1 MISILAVFQLLVALV
16 LCPLTAWI
24 FLRVWNLMVSHTFS
38 LPIRDYATALR
49 VIIVNLLLISLPI
62 FIKMITTP
70 LLALA
75 FKAFSKIIQSSSAA
89 KGLWTTVFAVN
100 ALSSFIRIL
109 VVMLWWNYVLTL
121 HLPVRSIGLISSL
134 GFYLLS
140 LVWLGPL
147 RIFFRWSLVL

>member
-1 MISILAVFQLLVALV
+1 
-16 LCPLTAWI
+16 
-24 FLRVWNLMVSHTFS
+24 MVSHTFS

-109 VVMLWWNYVLTL
+109 VVMLW
-121 HLPVRSIGLISSL
+121 
-134 GFYLLS
+134 
-140 LVWLGPL
+140 
-147 RIFFRWSLVL
+147 

>member
-49 VIIVNLLLISLPI
+49 VIIVNLLLIS
-62 FIKMITTP
+62 
-70 LLALA
+70 
-75 FKAFSKIIQSSSAA
+75 AA

-109 VVMLWWNYVLTL
+109 VVMLW
-121 HLPVRSIGLISSL
+121 
-134 GFYLLS
+134 
-140 LVWLGPL
+140 
-147 RIFFRWSLVL
+147 